1 MIYIENEGAL
11 FRSQGFMTE
20 NPDEIFNP
28 RSGQWEPYK
37 GKVPKPQGWG
47 ERITEQEAN
56 EWMASLKQGQGQG
69 QSVKPATSGPPS
81 T

>member
-28 RSGQWEPYK
+28 RSGNWEPYK
-37 GKVPKPQGWG
+37 GTVPKPQGWG

-56 EWMASLKQGQGQG
+56 QWIASLKPGQAQP
-69 QSVKPATSGPPS
+69 PAATPPS
-81 T
+81 A